1 MSLTQSGEPLRKACA
16 LLESPAPP
24 TGRIRLKGV
33 SLAACEDGQHTWQG
47 TLQVAS
53 RSWEQPRQVP
63 WPGNRRATFQFA
75 ARCPTNRATPTR
87 ATPLYFKLVKF
98 SCTGDYLFV
107 APSKDNILSE
117 WDLSV
122 H

>member
-53 RSWEQPRQVP
+53 RSWEQPRLTVHKKWGP
-63 WPGNRRATFQFA
+63 RSRSHKEFGRRHA
-75 ARCPTNRATPTR
+75 
-87 ATPLYFKLVKF
+87 
-98 SCTGDYLFV
+98 
-107 APSKDNILSE
+107 
-117 WDLSV
+117 
-122 H
+122 